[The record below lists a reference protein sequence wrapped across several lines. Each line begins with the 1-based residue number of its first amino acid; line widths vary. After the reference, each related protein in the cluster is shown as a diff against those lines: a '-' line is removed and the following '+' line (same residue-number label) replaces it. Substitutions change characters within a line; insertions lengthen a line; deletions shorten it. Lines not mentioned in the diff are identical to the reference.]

1 MAGSYERRMLRV
13 IDHIHDNPAGD
24 LSLDALAEVAAM
36 SRFHWH
42 RVFQGLTGETV
53 TQCVRR
59 MRMQRAAVMLAQ
71 GDPGLPLTV
80 VAARVGY
87 PNRSSFVRAFTDSFG
102 MAPSVFR
109 KRDELRPFTNF
120 LTRKVS
126 NMSDVALRIHAARSL
141 AAVAHSGAYHEIGRA
156 FEKLSAVMASRDLF
170 RQAGAMVGV
179 YYDNP
184 SLTPA
189 PQLRSHAG
197 FEVPAKVA
205 LAAPLTR
212 VTLAAGKHAVLTHCG
227 PYAGLPAAYDE
238 LFGVWLPQSG
248 HEAADAPAF
257 EVYLNT
263 PMDTAAE
270 DLLTELWLPL
280 LG

>member
-71 GDPGLPLTV
+71 GDPGLPLTI

-109 KRDELRPFTNF
+109 KRDELRPSTNF
-120 LTRKVS
+120 QFRKVS
-126 NMSDVALRIHAARSL
+126 PMSDIALRDHPARRL
-141 AAVAHSGAYHEIGRA
+141 AAVPHSGPYHEIGRA
-156 FEKLSAVMASRDLF
+156 FERLSAVMASRDLF
-170 RQAGAMVGV
+170 RHAGTMVGV

-184 SLTPA
+184 SVTPPA
-189 PQLRSHAG
+189 ELRSHAG
-197 FEVPAKVA
+197 FETAD
-205 LAAPLTR
+205 LRITDPLVS
-212 VTLAAGKHAVLTHCG
+212 VTLAGGPHAVLTHRG

-238 LFGVWLPQSG
+238 LFGLWLPQSG
-248 HEAADAPAF
+248 REAADEPAF
-257 EVYLNT
+257 EIYLNT

-280 LG
+280 RG